1 MNKPLKAL
9 QSGAESEVAGK
20 SAQII
25 PMKFV
30 LYKTGRT
37 ILSAEGSSLGL
48 GSTITVA
55 EGDERRWLDFFLI
68 GLLTILAHVYI
79 VQHFQNTARN
89 GPPITP
95 VKVPP
100 MVQVTLIPPPPKPI
114 VVQPPPPPPPV
125 KKAEPPPKPK
135 KLEPPPPKKIE
146 PLPKPKKAEAPQ
158 PKKDVVA
165 LKPQKPRPI
174 TRHEEPIPEPRQ
186 VEVDE
191 PPPAPVRSAPSPAP
205 VRAAPPAPVAEKV
218 TPPRGGAGYLH
229 NPAPDYPEMAEEE
242 GWEGRV
248 VLKVHVLANGR
259 PDSVSVQKSSGHDI
273 LDQAAVRT
281 VKGSWRFAP
290 AMRGDTPTD
299 GWVAVPIVFN
309 LPG

>member
-1 MNKPLKAL
+1 
-9 QSGAESEVAGK
+9 
-20 SAQII
+20 
-25 PMKFV
+25 MKFI

-37 ILSAEGSSLGL
+37 MPSAGGGSLGL
-48 GSTITVA
+48 GSPATDA

-68 GLLTILAHVYI
+68 GLLTLLAHVYM
-79 VQHFQNTARN
+79 VRHFHDTARD
-89 GPPITP
+89 GLPITP

-100 MVQVTLIPPPPKPI
+100 MVQVTLIPPPPPKPI

-125 KKAEPPPKPK
+125 KKSEPPPKPK
-135 KLEPPPPKKIE
+135 RLEPPPPKLVE
-146 PLPKPKKAEAPQ
+146 PPPKPKKAEAPQ

-165 LKPQKPRPI
+165 LKPQQPRPAI
-174 TRHEEPIPEPRQ
+174 RHEEPKEEPRP

-191 PPPAPVRSAPSPAP
+191 TPPAPVRSAPSPAP
-205 VRAAPPAPVAEKV
+205 VRAAPPAPVAERV
-218 TPPRGGAGYLH
+218 TPPHGGAGYLH

-248 VLKVHVLANGR
+248 VLKVHVLANGS

-281 VKGSWRFAP
+281 VKSSWRFAP

-299 GWVAVPIVFN
+299 GWVSVPIVFN